1 MSLSPSTIE
10 IVKATAPA
18 VAQNAEKITTR
29 MYEILFADFPETK
42 ELFKDANPD
51 QHKKLA
57 MAISAYA
64 ANIDNLTMLS
74 MAVEKMA
81 STHVRTNVKPEHYP
95 MVGTSVLGAI
105 KDVLGEAAT
114 EDVLNAWKEAYFF
127 LADIL
132 IAREQELYAEAETTV
147 KV

>member
-18 VAQNAEKITTR
+18 VAMNAEKITIR
-29 MYEILFADFPETK
+29 MYEILFSDFPETK
-42 ELFKDANPD
+42 EPFKDAEPD

-57 MAISAYA
+57 MAVGAYA
-64 ANIDNLTMLS
+64 ANIDNLEILGK
-74 MAVEKMA
+74 AVEKMA
-81 STHVRTNVKPEHYP
+81 TTHVRTKVKAEHYP
-95 MVGTSVLGAI
+95 MVGVSILGAI

-114 EDVLNAWKEAYFF
+114 EEVLAAWKEAFFF

-132 IAREQELYAEAETTV
+132 IAREQELYAESGTTV
-147 KV
+147 TA